1 VAKAELSFPEEE
13 QAMELV
19 MDAIRAVRT
28 RRAEMNVPPSKKAQ
42 MTIVTG
48 KQDLFRA
55 GEAFLKRLA
64 YVSEVIVTDAAPENQ
79 AGMVGVV
86 TEEARVFIP
95 LAELVDL
102 AAEKARM
109 EKELGKK
116 KGELAGL
123 ENKLSNPGFVSKAPA
138 NVVQAERERAEKLV
152 ALIAKLEEQLA
163 AM

>member
-1 VAKAELSFPEEE
+1 
-13 QAMELV
+13 
-19 MDAIRAVRT
+19 
-28 RRAEMNVPPSKKAQ
+28 
-42 MTIVTG
+42 
-48 KQDLFRA
+48 
-55 GEAFLKRLA
+55 
-64 YVSEVIVTDAAPENQ
+64 
-79 AGMVGVV
+79 MVGVV

-123 ENKLSNPGFVSKAPA
+123 ENKLANPGFVSKAPA

-152 ALIAKLEEQLA
+152 ALIAKLEEQLG